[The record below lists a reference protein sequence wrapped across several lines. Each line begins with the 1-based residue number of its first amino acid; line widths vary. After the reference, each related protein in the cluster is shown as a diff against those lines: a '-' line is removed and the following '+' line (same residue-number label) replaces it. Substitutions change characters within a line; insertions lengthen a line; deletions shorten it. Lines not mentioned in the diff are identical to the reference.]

1 MKNERERGQIRKPP
15 EKPYKKRRLGS
26 TQITPGSHAGRSGLM
41 GQPKNS
47 MGYVPNSTHKQK
59 PSG

>member
-1 MKNERERGQIRKPP
+1 MKNENEQGQIKKPA

-26 TQITPGSHAGRSGLM
+26 TQIKPGSHPGKGGLY

-47 MGYVPNSTHKQK
+47 VGYNQNK
-59 PSG
+59 P